1 MQYPESTPLYLIF
14 LKTMDVRRLKQDSIP
29 ILTFFFTRFKIVSK
43 SHYHKLQIPITR
55 YMFYGLCVRFENRK
69 SLKLNISP
77 VVIILDSCLFWLN
90 DLLPLFTS
98 FYVCN
103 TMFSCCFTRLK
114 TAPLN
119 AWPFFQKYQHQDPTP
134 ATPPPQPTR
143 SLSRH
148 RRKTET

>member
-77 VVIILDSCLFWLN
+77 VVIILDSCLF
-90 DLLPLFTS
+90 
-98 FYVCN
+98 
-103 TMFSCCFTRLK
+103 
-114 TAPLN
+114 
-119 AWPFFQKYQHQDPTP
+119 
-134 ATPPPQPTR
+134 
-143 SLSRH
+143 
-148 RRKTET
+148 